1 MTALLGFFG
10 ATALRYVIIAL
21 VSSAVGLGGIAWLRY
36 SARAPYQAQVVELKD
51 VIKKRDAAASA
62 DRQLAEAE
70 AKRAEELKDEIAKL
84 GTGASC
90 KLSAPELERLRK
102 LAGPDKH

>member
-1 MTALLGFFG
+1 MSVILGYFG
-10 ATALRYVIIAL
+10 ATALRYVVIAL
-21 VSSAVGLGGIAWLRY
+21 VTSALSFGGIAWLRY

-51 VIKKRDAAASA
+51 VIKKRDAAANA

-84 GTGASC
+84 GAGASC
-90 KLSAPELERLRK
+90 RLSPDELKRLQRLSGANK
-102 LAGPDKH
+102 